1 VGRFVR
7 CKYRNTD
14 NNACPICYV
23 PVAADAAA
31 SGTAAESPEKAPS
44 LLGKGTL
51 RERRGKFSK
60 SVFADPPCI
69 GGRGTKKHVIRGN
82 AREEQINLG
91 CGTGCGSSDRRER
104 VRAASGKEAWIA
116 NWSPGQ
122 VQLILHS

>member
-1 VGRFVR
+1 MGRFVR

-69 GGRGTKKHVIRGN
+69 GGRGTKKHVIWRPATWGLLVMIYVN
-82 AREEQINLG
+82 VTVVE
-91 CGTGCGSSDRRER
+91 
-104 VRAASGKEAWIA
+104 
-116 NWSPGQ
+116 
-122 VQLILHS
+122 